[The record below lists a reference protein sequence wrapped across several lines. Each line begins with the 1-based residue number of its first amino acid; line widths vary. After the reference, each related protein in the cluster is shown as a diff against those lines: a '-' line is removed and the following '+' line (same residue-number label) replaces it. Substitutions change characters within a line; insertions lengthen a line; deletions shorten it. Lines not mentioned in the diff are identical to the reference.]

1 MSEYHNGYG
10 EPIYNPEAYF
20 KAVREDRYGYNQ
32 NRKG

>member
-20 KAVREDRYGYNQ
+20 KAVREYKN
-32 NRKG
+32 NL